1 VDHRH
6 QHGASRSG
14 LTRQRAQ
21 PSGPGPPSRSRS
33 MICAA
38 LVRPRTNHRTFADR
52 PSFISRGSGIRI
64 PSAPPET
71 TGQNHDHH
79 RGNHDLRSFDR
90 HSTVAQAVSDRS
102 WTSSEEL
109 ASAQYGVRLRPSDPS
124 GHRAPRSRRPCRSQ
138 GPRLSDLLEV
148 EVHKDPTHH
157 WAEARSP
164 VANRASAALL
174 VATHI
179 ARERQQ
185 RRRADAQDVL
195 TWAADAT
202 PAISPS
208 AGQNGGSCE
217 SGDLPSKHPQPI
229 RRTVGGRSAR
239 QRPRTRRRLRP
250 AGQTGTSWHLRGYR
264 RWLIDRDVTHGTHAA
279 ARIPTK
285 P

>member
-1 VDHRH
+1 V
-6 QHGASRSG
+6 
-14 LTRQRAQ
+14 
-21 PSGPGPPSRSRS
+21 
-33 MICAA
+33 
-38 LVRPRTNHRTFADR
+38 
-52 PSFISRGSGIRI
+52 SFSFNST
-64 PSAPPET
+64 SA
-71 TGQNHDHH
+71 
-79 RGNHDLRSFDR
+79 
-90 HSTVAQAVSDRS
+90 V
-102 WTSSEEL
+102 
-109 ASAQYGVRLRPSDPS
+109 
-124 GHRAPRSRRPCRSQ
+124 RSQ

-208 AGQNGGSCE
+208 AERNGGSCE

-264 RWLIDRDVTHGTHAA
+264 RWLIDRDVTHGDMLPRTYQQNRKSSVCRTFNHHQ
-279 ARIPTK
+279 RGRQLHP
-285 P
+285 